1 MTNSSANISNIS
13 EHRKVYVEV
22 TIKVSPDGDV
32 RPLSITFEDG
42 SIYEIDRLKQ
52 RCRAHA
58 TKVGG
63 TGIRYTIVINNRE
76 TYLFEDDGRWFV
88 EAKGY
93 SGG

>member
-1 MTNSSANISNIS
+1 MSYATTKQQPI

-22 TIKVSPDGDV
+22 IIKVSPEGEV
-32 RPLSITFEDG
+32 RPLTITFEDG
-42 SIYEIDRLKQ
+42 IKYEIDRLKQ

-63 TGIRYTIVINNRE
+63 TGIRYTIVINNHE
-76 TYLFEDDGRWFV
+76 TYLFEDDGKWFV
-88 EAKGY
+88 EAKAQ

>member
-1 MTNSSANISNIS
+1 MSYASTEQNTI

-22 TIKVSPDGDV
+22 TLKVSPEGNV
-32 RPLSITFEDG
+32 RPLTITFEDG
-42 SIYEIDRLKQ
+42 IVYEIDRLKQ

-63 TGIRYTIVINNRE
+63 TGIRYTIVVNNHE
-76 TYLFEDDGRWFV
+76 TYLFEDEGKWFV
-88 EAKGY
+88 EAKAQ

>member
-1 MTNSSANISNIS
+1 MTNSSVKTSNKI
-13 EHRKVYVEV
+13 EHRKVFVEV
-22 TIKVSPDGDV
+22 TVKISSEGEV
-32 RPLSITFEDG
+32 RPLSIKFEDG
-42 SIYEIDRLKQ
+42 IVYEIDRLKH

-88 EAKGY
+88 EAKGD

>member
-1 MTNSSANISNIS
+1 MAHTSAAL
-13 EHRKVYVEV
+13 EHRKVFVEV
-22 TIKVSPDGDV
+22 TVKVSPEGEV

-42 SIYEIDRLKQ
+42 IKYEIDRLKQ

-63 TGIRYTIVINNRE
+63 TGIRYTIVVNNHE
-76 TYLFEDDGRWFV
+76 TYLLEDDGRWV
-88 EAKGY
+88 VDAKAH